1 MPKVALIIVNYN
13 HARFLRDLFSS
24 LARVDYPRESLK
36 IYFFDNASSD
46 GSVTIAREFFAG
58 FDLNSELIENRK
70 NLGFAGGNNECIRQA
85 VAEGFEFAYLL
96 NPDTE
101 VEPDFLSK
109 TLVVMDDPETA
120 AVQSLI
126 LLADRTRV
134 NSAGNAFHFLG
145 FSYCLGYR
153 DDVGSLAYQNLKD
166 QTPEIVSASGAAVL
180 FRLSA
185 LKEIGLFEELLF
197 AYHEDVEISLRLRF
211 AGWRLRLAPES
222 VVYHK
227 YEFSRSIEK
236 YFWMERN
243 RYIVLIM
250 HFRWRTLLLI
260 SPMLKAVEIGMFLL
274 ALRSGWWRE
283 KLLVYGWF
291 LNPQNF
297 LAVMAARRRVK
308 KTRILPDRAITRT
321 MSTDIA
327 YQEVDNLLLR
337 RLGNPMMRAYWRMIR
352 SMIRW

>member
-1 MPKVALIIVNYN
+1 
-13 HARFLRDLFSS
+13 
-24 LARVDYPRESLK
+24 
-36 IYFFDNASSD
+36 
-46 GSVTIAREFFAG
+46 
-58 FDLNSELIENRK
+58 
-70 NLGFAGGNNECIRQA
+70 
-85 VAEGFEFAYLL
+85 
-96 NPDTE
+96 
-101 VEPDFLSK
+101 
-109 TLVVMDDPETA
+109 
-120 AVQSLI
+120 
-126 LLADRTRV
+126 
-134 NSAGNAFHFLG
+134 
-145 FSYCLGYR
+145 
-153 DDVGSLAYQNLKD
+153 
-166 QTPEIVSASGAAVL
+166 
-180 FRLSA
+180 
-185 LKEIGLFEELLF
+185 
-197 AYHEDVEISLRLRF
+197 
-211 AGWRLRLAPES
+211 
-222 VVYHK
+222 
-227 YEFSRSIEK
+227 
-236 YFWMERN
+236 MERN

-274 ALRSGWWRE
+274 ALRRGWWRE